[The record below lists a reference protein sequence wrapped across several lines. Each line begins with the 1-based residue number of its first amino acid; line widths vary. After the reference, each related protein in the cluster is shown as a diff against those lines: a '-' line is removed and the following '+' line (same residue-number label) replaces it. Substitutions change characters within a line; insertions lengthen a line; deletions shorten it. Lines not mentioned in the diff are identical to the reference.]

1 VVSDLHRFVDNKRIA
16 EAIARA
22 EATTG
27 ASISVKI
34 AARISGDIH
43 AAALRAMHI
52 HGLTR
57 RPERN
62 SVLFFVVPSRREF
75 AVVGDTVAHERLGQ
89 ETWNSVVAIVEKHF
103 RAGDPTGGL
112 VAGIDE
118 VGRYLMRHFPLAP
131 PSGA

>member
-1 VVSDLHRFVDNKRIA
+1 MVSDLYRFVDNKRIA

-34 AARISGDIH
+34 AARTSGDIH

>member
-1 VVSDLHRFVDNKRIA
+1 VVSSLHRFVDLKRVS
-16 EAIARA
+16 EAIDRA

-34 AARISGDIH
+34 APRFSGDIH
-43 AAALRAMHI
+43 AAALRAMHV

-57 RPERN
+57 RPEHN

-103 RAGDPTGGL
+103 RAGDPTAGL

-118 VGRYLMRHFPLAP
+118 VGRYLTRHFPLAP
-131 PSGA
+131 PSGT